1 MARSVWVLGFAA
13 FAGLGSGWLAGCD
26 RGPADPAQ
34 ESARPASQAAELPGT
49 VSGDRAGT
57 MLPDITLRDPAGKT
71 LELAGIEGP
80 VLVNLWATWC
90 APCVVEMPQ
99 LDALAEELGGEVRV
113 LTVSQ
118 DVRGAERVEPF
129 FAERGFSHL
138 EPWLDPDAAL
148 TVRLSDDGQLP
159 LTVLFDGEGRE
170 VLRVEGAYPW
180 DSEEAAALVREAVS
194 R

>member
-1 MARSVWVLGFAA
+1 MARTLV
-13 FAGLGSGWLAGCD
+13 
-26 RGPADPAQ
+26 
-34 ESARPASQAAELPGT
+34 
-49 VSGDRAGT
+49 
-57 MLPDITLRDPAGKT
+57 DITLRDPAGNT
-71 LELAGIEGP
+71 LDLAAIERP

-129 FAERGFSHL
+129 FAERRFSHL